1 MRPPAPRL
9 SPPRAALPPSPAD
22 GFQFFGY
29 VTIDGHTEVMTV
41 SLPDLD
47 GKELFSVDLTP

>member
-1 MRPPAPRL
+1 
-9 SPPRAALPPSPAD
+9 
-22 GFQFFGY
+22 

-41 SLPDLD
+41 SLRDLD

>member
-9 SPPRAALPPSPAD
+9 SPPRAAFPPSPAD

-41 SLPDLD
+41 SLRDLD
-47 GKELFSVDLTP
+47 KELFSVDLTP